1 MNYSK
6 EELVNMVYAIGEAHG
21 NCLLASRIYQANNP
35 DLQRYPLTK
44 CFVKQKERFER
55 TANAN
60 YEKTARTHA
69 CSNQDRQID
78 IVGCAIQNPSTS
90 IREISDEIS
99 ISKSVVYRTFNF
111 HPYNPEHHQ
120 FLTEQDCQKRVQ
132 FCECYLLMSHP
143 LPTLVERI
151 DIRINHY
158 ADQNP
163 RLMRQD
169 DHQHRFKVNVWAGI
183 CGEYV
188 IGPHF
193 FEGNL
198 TGNGYLQFLQ
208 NDLLQLQRHI
218 PPDDLNSQWFQHDG
232 APAHSTLAVRN
243 ISNKVVGVT
252 PTLKAGHNTLTDC
265 DCQKVR
271 QFIFG
276 NSAFALFNKGAV
288 ICQQIPDDQSNKLP
302 FFQSSAI
309 TDRVRYLAVCYQFP
323 SLMVPD

>member
-6 EELVNMVYAIGEAHG
+6 EELVNMVYAIEEAHG

-44 CFVKQKERFER
+44 CFVKLKQRFER

-78 IVGCAIQNPSTS
+78 IVGCAIQNPSIS
-90 IREISDEIS
+90 IREIS
-99 ISKSVVYRTFNF
+99 ISKSVVHRTLKKNHF
-111 HPYNPEHHQ
+111 HPYHPEHYQ

-132 FCECYLLMSHP
+132 FCEWATIKLQDEIFFSKALFTDESSFANTGRENRHNYH
-143 LPTLVERI
+143 
-151 DIRINHY
+151 HY

-163 RLMRQD
+163 RLMRED
-169 DHQHRFKVNVWAGI
+169 DHQHHFKVNVWAGI

-193 FEGNL
+193 LEGNL

-208 NDLLQLQRHI
+208 NDLLQL
-218 PPDDLNSQWFQHDG
+218 
-232 APAHSTLAVRN
+232 
-243 ISNKVVGVT
+243 
-252 PTLKAGHNTLTDC
+252 
-265 DCQKVR
+265 
-271 QFIFG
+271 
-276 NSAFALFNKGAV
+276 
-288 ICQQIPDDQSNKLP
+288 
-302 FFQSSAI
+302 
-309 TDRVRYLAVCYQFP
+309 
-323 SLMVPD
+323 

>member
-1 MNYSK
+1 MQRVWKSGNTVGLHNVSNIYISVKVGFIAHQRSIGRHKTRFNRKATVIHSCEMNYSK

-44 CFVKQKERFER
+44 CFVKLKERFER

-78 IVGCAIQNPSTS
+78 IVGCAIQNPSIS

-99 ISKSVVYRTFNF
+99 ISKSVVHRTLKKNNF
-111 HPYNPEHHQ
+111 HPYHLEHHQ

-132 FCECYLLMSHP
+132 FCEWATIKLQDEHFFSKVSFTDESSFANTGRENRHNYH
-143 LPTLVERI
+143 
-151 DIRINHY
+151 HY
-158 ADQNP
+158 ADRNP
-163 RLMRQD
+163 RLMRED

-193 FEGNL
+193 LEGNL

-218 PPDDLNSQWFQHDG
+218 PPADLNSQWFQHDG
-232 APAHSTLAVRN
+232 APAHSTLAH
-243 ISNKVVGVT
+243 GD
-252 PTLKAGHNTLTDC
+252 LE
-265 DCQKVR
+265 
-271 QFIFG
+271 
-276 NSAFALFNKGAV
+276 
-288 ICQQIPDDQSNKLP
+288 
-302 FFQSSAI
+302 
-309 TDRVRYLAVCYQFP
+309 
-323 SLMVPD
+323 

>member
-1 MNYSK
+1 MFNKINIGTCQRIIRQIFGSHQIRFNRKATVINNCEMNYSK

-44 CFVKQKERFER
+44 CFVKLKERFER

-99 ISKSVVYRTFNF
+99 ISKSVVHRTLKKNNF
-111 HPYNPEHHQ
+111 HPYHPEHHQ
-120 FLTEQDCQKRVQ
+120 FLTEQDCQKRVL
-132 FCECYLLMSHP
+132 FTDESSFANTGRENRHNYH
-143 LPTLVERI
+143 
-151 DIRINHY
+151 HY

-218 PPDDLNSQWFQHDG
+218 PPDDLNRQWFQHDG
-232 APAHSTLAVRN
+232 APAHSTLA
-243 ISNKVVGVT
+243 ISSN
-252 PTLKAGHNTLTDC
+252 LTT
-265 DCQKVR
+265 
-271 QFIFG
+271 
-276 NSAFALFNKGAV
+276 S
-288 ICQQIPDDQSNKLP
+288 
-302 FFQSSAI
+302 
-309 TDRVRYLAVCYQFP
+309 
-323 SLMVPD
+323 

>member
-1 MNYSK
+1 MSETDFGVGLGWFWRGGTCQRIIIQIFESHQIRFNRKATVIHNCEMNYYK
-6 EELVNMVYAIGEAHG
+6 EELVNMVYAIGEAH
-21 NCLLASRIYQANNP
+21 

-44 CFVKQKERFER
+44 CFVKLKERFER

-69 CSNQDRQID
+69 CS
-78 IVGCAIQNPSTS
+78 
-90 IREISDEIS
+90 REIRDEIS
-99 ISKSVVYRTFNF
+99 ISKSVVHRTLKKNNF
-111 HPYNPEHHQ
+111 HPYPPEHHQ

-132 FCECYLLMSHP
+132 FCEFMLFTDESSFANTGRENRHNYH
-143 LPTLVERI
+143 
-151 DIRINHY
+151 HY

-163 RLMRQD
+163 RLMRED

-193 FEGNL
+193 LEGNL

-232 APAHSTLAVRN
+232 APAHSILA
-243 ISNKVVGVT
+243 ISSN
-252 PTLKAGHNTLTDC
+252 LTT
-265 DCQKVR
+265 
-271 QFIFG
+271 
-276 NSAFALFNKGAV
+276 S
-288 ICQQIPDDQSNKLP
+288 
-302 FFQSSAI
+302 
-309 TDRVRYLAVCYQFP
+309 
-323 SLMVPD
+323 

>member
-44 CFVKQKERFER
+44 CFVKLKERFER

-99 ISKSVVYRTFNF
+99 ISKSVVHRTLKKNNF
-111 HPYNPEHHQ
+111 HPYHPEHHQ
-120 FLTEQDCQKRVQ
+120 FLTEQDCQKRVL
-132 FCECYLLMSHP
+132 FTDESSFANTGRENRHNYH
-143 LPTLVERI
+143 
-151 DIRINHY
+151 HY
-158 ADQNP
+158 EDQNP

-218 PPDDLNSQWFQHDG
+218 PPDDLNRQWFQHDG
-232 APAHSTLAVRN
+232 APAHSTLAY
-243 ISNKVVGVT
+243 VVQEMDEVLQ
-252 PTLKAGHNTLTDC
+252 TLLKKSQKYPIAVHPHFCMGRSFEPFWSFGFLYLLMFLEDSASPQVDEYVAMIRYGH
-265 DCQKVR
+265 
-271 QFIFG
+271 
-276 NSAFALFNKGAV
+276 
-288 ICQQIPDDQSNKLP
+288 
-302 FFQSSAI
+302 
-309 TDRVRYLAVCYQFP
+309 FP
-323 SLMVPD
+323 

>member
-1 MNYSK
+1 
-6 EELVNMVYAIGEAHG
+6 MVYATGEAHG

-44 CFVKQKERFER
+44 CFVKLKERFER

-78 IVGCAIQNPSTS
+78 IVGCAIQNPSIS

-99 ISKSVVYRTFNF
+99 ISKSVVLRTLKKNNF
-111 HPYNPEHHQ
+111 HPYHPEHHQ

-132 FCECYLLMSHP
+132 FCEWATIKLQDENFFSKVLFTAESSFANTGRENRHNYH
-143 LPTLVERI
+143 
-151 DIRINHY
+151 HY

-163 RLMRQD
+163 RLMRED

-193 FEGNL
+193 LEGNL
-198 TGNGYLQFLQ
+198 TGNRNLQFLQ

-218 PPDDLNSQWFQHDG
+218 PPPDLNSQWFQHDG
-232 APAHSTLAVRN
+232 APAHSTLAKPCLSHEEVALLKESEYEFSENREGN
-243 ISNKVVGVT
+243 GVIATMPGPSHVQT
-252 PTLKAGHNTLTDC
+252 PK
-265 DCQKVR
+265 QR
-271 QFIFG
+271 Q
-276 NSAFALFNKGAV
+276 
-288 ICQQIPDDQSNKLP
+288 
-302 FFQSSAI
+302 
-309 TDRVRYLAVCYQFP
+309 T
-323 SLMVPD
+323 

>member
-35 DLQRYPLTK
+35 DLQRYPITK
-44 CFVKQKERFER
+44 CFVKLKERFER

-69 CSNQDRQID
+69 CSNKDRQID
-78 IVGCAIQNPSTS
+78 IVGCAIQNPSTI

-99 ISKSVVYRTFNF
+99 VICVCYIGVLFADESSFANTGRENRHNY
-111 HPYNPEHHQ
+111 HHY
-120 FLTEQDCQKRVQ
+120 V
-132 FCECYLLMSHP
+132 
-143 LPTLVERI
+143 
-151 DIRINHY
+151 
-158 ADQNP
+158 DQNP

-232 APAHSTLAVRN
+232 APAHSTLA
-243 ISNKVVGVT
+243 
-252 PTLKAGHNTLTDC
+252 
-265 DCQKVR
+265 
-271 QFIFG
+271 
-276 NSAFALFNKGAV
+276 
-288 ICQQIPDDQSNKLP
+288 
-302 FFQSSAI
+302 
-309 TDRVRYLAVCYQFP
+309 
-323 SLMVPD
+323 